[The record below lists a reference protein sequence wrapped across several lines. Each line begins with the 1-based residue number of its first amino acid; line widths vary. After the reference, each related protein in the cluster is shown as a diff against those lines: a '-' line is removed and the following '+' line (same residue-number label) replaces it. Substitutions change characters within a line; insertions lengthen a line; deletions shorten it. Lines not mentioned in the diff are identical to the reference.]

1 MLILEHS
8 LFQEF
13 KCDFCILELLICC
26 QAFVAMVKSKVN
38 FWEDA
43 VEKADSDMGAV
54 GSLKKAL
61 SSFSV
66 PFLSNVSLIFNSFLI
81 NMVIL
86 ERVIQS
92 SIYNYTYDNISFLD
106 EAVYCIL
113 KP

>member
-1 MLILEHS
+1 M
-8 LFQEF
+8 
-13 KCDFCILELLICC
+13 
-26 QAFVAMVKSKVN
+26 AMVKNNVN

-81 NMVIL
+81 NMAIF
-86 ERVIQS
+86 RKGNTI
-92 SIYNYTYDNISFLD
+92 
-106 EAVYCIL
+106 
-113 KP
+113 